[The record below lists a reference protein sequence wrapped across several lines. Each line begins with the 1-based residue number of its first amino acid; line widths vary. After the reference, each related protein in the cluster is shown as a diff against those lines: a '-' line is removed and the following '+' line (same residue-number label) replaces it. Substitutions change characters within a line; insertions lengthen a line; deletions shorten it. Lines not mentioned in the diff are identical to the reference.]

1 MMSVIE
7 VHNLTKRY
15 EFGKGI
21 FDVNFNVDRGEVVG
35 FLGPNG
41 AGKSTTMRHLMGFS
55 IPDEG
60 SASINN
66 HDCSK
71 EYYIT
76 KQNIGYL
83 PGEPTLPQGLDGKA
97 FVKMMEGLKGCHNEE
112 RVKELCIRFELDLN
126 QDIKKMSIGERRKL
140 AIVTAFMSDPDVLL
154 LDEPTSGLDP
164 RMQEIFIEFIE
175 EEKKRGKTIIL
186 SSHIFREVERLCDRI
201 MIIKDGRIV
210 ASVNKDD
217 IASNLKKT
225 FMIKFLDLDSYERFS
240 SLNYEFKEKIR
251 SKLLVS
257 FYIENEDIDSLIKTL
272 KGYKVLSFTDVS
284 LSLEDYFMRFYKNR
298 GEDID

>member
-1 MMSVIE
+1 MSVIE
-7 VHNLTKRY
+7 VNNLTKSY

-21 FDVNFNVDRGEVVG
+21 FDVTFNVDSGEVVG

-55 IPDEG
+55 IPDSGECK
-60 SASINN
+60 INGY
-66 HDCSK
+66 DCAK

-76 KQNIGYL
+76 KKNIGYL

-97 FVKMMEGLKGCHNEE
+97 FVKMMEGLKECHNDKLVES
-112 RVKELCIRFELDLN
+112 LCNRFELDLN

-140 AIVTAFMSDPDVLL
+140 AVVTAFMSDPDVLL

-175 EEKKRGKTIIL
+175 EEKKRGKTILL

-210 ASVNKDD
+210 ASVSKDD
-217 IASNLKKT
+217 ISKGLKKT
-225 FMIKFLDLDSYERFS
+225 FEISFYNLASYESFS
-240 SLNYEFKEKIR
+240 KLNYDFSEKNR
-251 SKLLVS
+251 EKLKVS
-257 FYIENEDIDSLIKTL
+257 IKLNNDSIDGFIKTI
-272 KGYKVLSFTDVS
+272 KNYNVKSFNEITMT
-284 LSLEDYFMRFYKNR
+284 LEDYFMKFYKTR
-298 GEDID
+298 GDYLE

>member
-1 MMSVIE
+1 MSVIE
-7 VHNLTKRY
+7 VNNLTKSY

-21 FDVNFNVDRGEVVG
+21 FDVTFSVDSGEVVG

-55 IPDEG
+55 IPDFGECK
-60 SASINN
+60 INGY
-66 HDCSK
+66 DCSK
-71 EYYIT
+71 SYYIT
-76 KQNIGYL
+76 KKDIGYL

-97 FVKMMEGLKGCHNEE
+97 FVKMMEGLKGCHNDKLVES
-112 RVKELCIRFELDLN
+112 LCKRFELDLN

-140 AIVTAFMSDPDVLL
+140 AVVTAFMSDPKVLL

-164 RMQEIFIEFIE
+164 RMQEVFIEFIE
-175 EEKKRGKTIIL
+175 EEKKKGKTILL

-217 IASNLKKT
+217 ISKGLKKT
-225 FMIKFLDLDSYERFS
+225 FEISFYNPASYESFTKESFEFTSKNKPELRV
-240 SLNYEFKEKIR
+240 SLMIDNC
-251 SKLLVS
+251 
-257 FYIENEDIDSLIKTL
+257 DIDRFVKTIKNYNV
-272 KGYKVLSFTDVS
+272 KSFSEVTMT
-284 LSLEDYFMRFYKNR
+284 LEDYFMRFYKTR
-298 GEDID
+298 GDLSE